1 MTVGDR
7 LARDD
12 AEIMDDGNA
21 AQVEQVLAGAAVAG
35 AAALSVAGVG
45 QGVLNR
51 GAFAQLYAPFR
62 GLLALA
68 QLGQQRPVG
77 MDGHDHH

>member
-1 MTVGDR
+1 
-7 LARDD
+7 
-12 AEIMDDGNA
+12 
-21 AQVEQVLAGAAVAG
+21 
-35 AAALSVAGVG
+35 
-45 QGVLNR
+45 VLNR
-51 GAFAQLYAPFR
+51 DAFAQLYAPFR